1 MRLTR
6 RDCLIGAAGSAA
18 LVSGAATPDAA
29 QASRQAPPAAISLPN
44 KNAFAPIKGAYLN
57 AGSVHPVPL
66 GALDKAQNYLAA
78 RQFDGQTDFSSHKT
92 GQRVV
97 ESFARLIN
105 AAPDEV
111 SFVQSTTAGENLV
124 INALGLPR
132 ARGRVITDT
141 LHFFGSFYLY
151 EELGKRGMD
160 VVYLQPGPDWR
171 IDPEQFEATITPDTR
186 LISLSLVSTIN
197 GFQHDLKRICEIA
210 HARDVLVYADVIHAL
225 GTVPFDVKETGVD
238 FASSATYKWLMGD
251 MGLGFLY
258 VRPDRLERLAR
269 PWFGYHQVDKFESHA
284 YPYDPPGEDLFEI
297 GAAETT
303 RGYFGMGTTA
313 SVVAAQLDYSLDHL
327 LKLGVENIQ
336 AYRQPM
342 IERVQEALP
351 PLGFEPMT
359 PPDSQTPLV
368 AFAYKDARSLAPRL
382 EAANV
387 SVSLSRNRLRV
398 SLAPFNTMDD
408 VELLIDALK
417 T

>member
-6 RDCLIGAAGSAA
+6 RDCLIGAAGGAA
-18 LVSGAATPDAA
+18 LVGGAATPGAA
-29 QASRQAPPAAISLPN
+29 QTPRQAPPAAIKLPN
-44 KNAFAPIKGAYLN
+44 KNAFAPMKGAYLN

-66 GALDKAQNYLAA
+66 GALANAQDYLAA
-78 RQFDGQTDFSSHKT
+78 RQFDGRADFSSHET

-97 ESFARLIN
+97 ETFAKLIN

-111 SFVQSTTAGENLV
+111 CFVQSTTAGENLI
-124 INALGLPR
+124 INALDLPR
-132 ARGRVITDT
+132 AGGGVITDT

-151 EELGKRGMD
+151 EELGERGMD

-171 IDPEQFEATITPDTR
+171 IDPEQFEAAITPNTR
-186 LISLSLVSTIN
+186 LISLSLVSTLN

-284 YPYDPPGEDLFEI
+284 YPYDPPGEDFFEI

-313 SVVAAQLDYSLDHL
+313 SIVAAQLDYSLDHL
-327 LKLGVENIQ
+327 LKLGVENIH

-342 IERVQEALP
+342 IDRVQEALP

-359 PPDSQTPLV
+359 PPDSRTPLV
-368 AFAYKDARSLAPRL
+368 AFSYKDARSLAPRL

-417 T
+417 A